1 MRMPQWIGT
10 GSVVAIMALAAGCST
25 WDSMTHREKDTTIG
39 AGGGAVAGAAV
50 GGPVGAVVGAGVG
63 GVAGHEVA
71 KSEEASGRRTQT
83 AAAPRTVYDSS
94 YVRSVQQ
101 ALTDRGYSPGPADG
115 QWGPST
121 EDALRRFQ
129 SSQGLQATGQLDSR
143 TTSALGL

>member
-1 MRMPQWIGT
+1 MKALQWIGT
-10 GSVVAIMALAAGCST
+10 GSVAAIILLAAGCST

-39 AGGGAVAGAAV
+39 AGGGALAGAA
-50 GGPVGAVVGAGVG
+50 GAGPVGAVVGAGVG

-71 KSEEASGRRTQT
+71 KSEEASGRRPQSTV
-83 AAAPRTVYDSS
+83 ASRTVNDSS

-129 SSQGLQATGQLDSR
+129 NSQGLQATGQLDSR

>member
-1 MRMPQWIGT
+1 MKAQRWIGT
-10 GSVVAIMALAAGCST
+10 SSVAAIVLLAAGCSS
-25 WDSMTHREKDTTIG
+25 WDGMTHKERDTTIG
-39 AGGGAVAGAAV
+39 AGGGALAGAAV
-50 GGPVGAVVGAGVG
+50 AGPVGAVVGAGVG

-71 KSEEASGRRTQT
+71 KSEEASGRPAHAT
-83 AAAPRTVYDSS
+83 ATPGTVNDSS

-101 ALTDRGYSPGPADG
+101 ALADRGYSPGPVDG
-115 QWGPST
+115 QWGPGT